1 MTRGFFWDAVDAGRS
16 LCPAGELLGWKV
28 VEADPAARTL
38 RVQFETRAEFLNPA
52 GVVQGGFLAAML
64 DETFSPAVAACLQ
77 PDEFPVTLEMKI
89 SFVAPARIGT
99 LIGEARVVNQGKSI
113 CFLEGKLSDLEGRLV
128 ATGTAT
134 ALIQR
139 KRSDG
144 AD

>member
-1 MTRGFFWDAVDAGRS
+1 M
-16 LCPAGELLGWKV
+16 

-38 RVQFETRAEFLNPA
+38 RVQFEARSEFLNPA

-77 PDEFPVTLEMKI
+77 PGEFPATLEMKV
-89 SFVAPARIGT
+89 SFVAPARVGT

-134 ALIQR
+134 ALVQR
-139 KRSDG
+139 KRSDA

>member
-1 MTRGFFWDAVDAGRS
+1 LCVIRAAALSGWRIAWLEDGRGRS
-16 LCPAGELLGWKV
+16 RRRNAASA
-28 VEADPAARTL
+28 VEARSA
-38 RVQFETRAEFLNPA
+38 FLNPA

-64 DETFSPAVAACLQ
+64 DETFSPAVAARLQ

-89 SFVAPARIGT
+89 SFVAPARMGT

-134 ALIQR
+134 ALVPR
-139 KRSDG
+139 KRSDA